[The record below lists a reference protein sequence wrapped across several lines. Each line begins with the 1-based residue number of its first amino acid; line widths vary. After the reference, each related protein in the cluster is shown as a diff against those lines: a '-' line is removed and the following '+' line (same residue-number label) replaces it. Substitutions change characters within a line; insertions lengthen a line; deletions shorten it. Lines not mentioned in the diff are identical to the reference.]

1 MFGKKAKEIKRLNA
15 VIEEYGKALNMQAD
29 AAKQHDD
36 GLYAQIASLERAN
49 ADKDQ
54 KLANAQALIQR
65 AEADRDM
72 QKRRADE
79 NYALYDKEKARA
91 DSLVVPFTAA
101 VQAEAAN
108 VQGLSNV
115 KAPDTQR
122 EVPRPKKPKRG

>member
-1 MFGKKAKEIKRLNA
+1 MFGKKAKAI
-15 VIEEYGKALNMQAD
+15 KALLDERDNLVAEISSMEKTMDGMRAHAEQQN
-29 AAKQHDD
+29 AA
-36 GLYAQIASLERAN
+36 IT
-49 ADKDQ
+49 DKDQ
-54 KLANAQALIQR
+54 KLSNAQALIQR

-101 VQAEAAN
+101 VQTEAGN
-108 VQGLSNV
+108 VQGLSDD